1 MERKLRTRLAAPAI
15 AAFAL
20 VLTASVKGLTTG
32 EDQAPILEILNVP
45 GFTNAQGH
53 GISPT
58 GTISGVYQAAGLG
71 SHGFLFDGTEDGT
84 LDVPGF
90 ATFYVRTSPTG
101 DAVAA
106 AGAPGTGRL
115 GYSFSHSTGE
125 FRPIP
130 PPPGAANLTPWGIN
144 AQGDIVGSI
153 TTPAP
158 HAFLLTNGVLADIH
172 FPGAAS
178 SAALDINAQGDILG
192 RHVAGTVRRM
202 FLRTRQGDYLSIE
215 VPGALSTG
223 LVGEPGGIN
232 DKGEIVGPYVDGQN
246 RTKGFLL
253 DADGFQVIDFPN
265 TDFVI
270 PADIDNH
277 GNIVGTLRITGSGR
291 LSAFLLRR

>member
-1 MERKLRTRLAAPAI
+1 MAI
-15 AAFAL
+15 GLMAL
-20 VLTASVKGLTTG
+20 VITVSGAGLTARQ
-32 EDQAPILEILNVP
+32 DQAQNLEIFNVP

-71 SHGFLFDGTEDGT
+71 SHGFLFDGTDFST
-84 LDVPGF
+84 LDVPGLP
-90 ATFYVRTSPTG
+90 TFFVRTNPRG

-106 AGAPGTGRL
+106 SGAPGAGRL
-115 GYSFSHSTGE
+115 GFFFSHRTGE
-125 FRPIP
+125 FSPIDA
-130 PPPGAANLTPWGIN
+130 PPGTANLTPWGIN
-144 AQGDIVGSI
+144 ARGDIVGSV
-153 TTPAP
+153 TTPAA
-158 HAFLLTNGVLADIH
+158 HAFLLREGVFTDIH
-172 FPGAAS
+172 VPGATS
-178 SAALDINAQGDILG
+178 SAALDINARGDVVG
-192 RHVAGTVRRM
+192 RFVAGTARVM
-202 FLRTRQGDYLSIE
+202 FLRTKHGDYHDIE
-215 VPGALSTG
+215 VPGALATG

-232 DKGEIVGPYVDGQN
+232 DKGEIVGVHLDGQN